1 MSLTTQIR
9 PIEINTI
16 YIIINESQD
25 VSVSIR
31 NGIFF
36 VTVFFDYNPQEIPRF
51 SIDFNREVSFS
62 DPNFWTAVGPSTIIP
77 STPEGAVWELTVAV
91 VNGIVTSSGSLDI
104 TFTDISNNPIE
115 KFVDIPG
122 HLDTFKLNNGLYAD
136 PGVEGIFIQLK
147 KYLYPESIFNI
158 ILNSLSEFFTSEGF
172 KQGVTESIEY
182 LNKEFLE
189 GKITIDQFNE
199 LVTKSEE
206 ELAGQYGDNYMKNYN
221 AVKAAINKYKYL
233 LIN

>member
-1 MSLTTQIR
+1 MYNMGLTTQILASDTSRFITTTSTQGVIFTPNDTR
-9 PIEINTI
+9 PC
-16 YIIINESQD
+16 
-25 VSVSIR
+25 V
-31 NGIFF
+31 
-36 VTVFFDYNPQEIPRF
+36 VTVPASYNGTQ
-51 SIDFNREVSFS
+51 N
-62 DPNFWTAVGPSTIIP
+62 PS
-77 STPEGAVWELTVAV
+77 SVNGFELTFTQPNLWTRSMLNFNTFNLTTQV
-91 VNGIVTSSGSLDI
+91 VTNLSSSSGSLDI
-104 TFTDISNNPIE
+104 TFLDFSNNPIE
-115 KFVDIPG
+115 EFVDIPG

-221 AVKAAINKYKYL
+221 AVKAAINKYRYL
-233 LIN
+233 LKN